1 MQIRQEMMKL
11 SNQLNQ
17 NKERQDEM
25 QQQAQAAMQT
35 IKSNNTK
42 EDGNS
47 QAEYNLKLAKKKY

>member
-1 MQIRQEMMKL
+1 
-11 SNQLNQ
+11 
-17 NKERQDEM
+17 M